1 MIFGVLYL
9 LISMTLIASIKAGN
23 DEDIVSLCAVIC
35 AKCLLQVNLCVDLDN
50 AKAICRS
57 HGHCLLD
64 GGLKL
69 KILFKL

>member
-1 MIFGVLYL
+1 
-9 LISMTLIASIKAGN
+9 MTLIASIKAGN

-57 HGHCLLD
+57 HGHCLLH
-64 GGLKL
+64 G
-69 KILFKL
+69 

>member
-1 MIFGVLYL
+1 
-9 LISMTLIASIKAGN
+9 MTLIASIKAGN
-23 DEDIVSLCAVIC
+23 DDDNDLASLCAVIC

-64 GGLKL
+64 GVLG
-69 KILFKL
+69 I

>member
-1 MIFGVLYL
+1 MKTFMIFGVLYL

-64 GGLKL
+64 AVLG
-69 KILFKL
+69 I

>member
-50 AKAICRS
+50 VKAICRS

-64 GGLKL
+64 AGLKL